1 MNTYTPLAPLSESV
15 LTDAEQA
22 AITAHTRIRQLE
34 VELAG
39 EKATSDRLRTQRDQ
53 ARQAG
58 AVLIGQRDDLKR
70 QLDECQALTRAQAL
84 SLEKFVDA
92 AHAAR

>member
-1 MNTYTPLAPLSESV
+1 MDTYAPLAPLSESV
-15 LTDAEQA
+15 LTDAEQK
-22 AITAHTRIRQLE
+22 AIRDHARIRQLE
-34 VELAG
+34 VELTA

-58 AVLIGQRDDLKR
+58 AVLIGQRDDLQR
-70 QLDECQALTRAQAL
+70 QLDESQALTRAQAL
-84 SLEKFVDA
+84 ALEKFTDA